1 MLYSVERTSLNSKLL
16 SVEQIGAAVN
26 RFVSASTKIY
36 NFPFFFFNRRLF
48 FLDSKTLFSVST
60 SFLLFSNFTWETDCI
75 ASFLF
80 KGGMVFV
87 SSLI

>member
-16 SVEQIGAAVN
+16 SVEQIGAAVI

-36 NFPFFFFNRRLF
+36 NFPFFFYRRLF

-75 ASFLF
+75 ASFFL
-80 KGGMVFV
+80 KVGW
-87 SSLI
+87 SSFLR

>member
-16 SVEQIGAAVN
+16 SVEQIGAAVI

-36 NFPFFFFNRRLF
+36 NFPFFFNRRLF
-48 FLDSKTLFSVST
+48 FLDSKTLLSVST

-75 ASFLF
+75 ASFFL
-80 KGGMVFV
+80 KVGW
-87 SSLI
+87 SSFLR

>member
-16 SVEQIGAAVN
+16 SVEQICAAVIRL
-26 RFVSASTKIY
+26 RFYKDLQFS
-36 NFPFFFFNRRLF
+36 FFFNRRLF

-75 ASFLF
+75 ASFFL
-80 KGGMVFV
+80 KVGW
-87 SSLI
+87 SSFLR